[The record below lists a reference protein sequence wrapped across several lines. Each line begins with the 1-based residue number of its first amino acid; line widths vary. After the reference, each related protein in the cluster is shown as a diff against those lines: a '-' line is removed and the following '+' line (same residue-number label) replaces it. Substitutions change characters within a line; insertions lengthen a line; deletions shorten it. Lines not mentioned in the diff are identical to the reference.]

1 MSLLSLLTR
10 SSPRLAL
17 PALLCLL
24 ACLAATSAEVA
35 TAAPAFYDG
44 NSADGKV
51 AAFTTAEQM
60 VPGDT
65 DQELDVYVRGFDG
78 SLGEYVTRE
87 ASIGPWGGNDTL
99 PAFYDGLSA
108 DGTELA
114 FSTTERLLPADTDQ
128 KEDVYLR
135 DLTEN
140 TTALISRGD
149 ESCLA
154 QGCGSG
160 PVEASFATSGL
171 AADGGIVFFTT
182 TESLTGADQDTGL
195 DIYARDLEAEETVL
209 VSAGDPSCE
218 ASDCGDGVE
227 GVSFRGT
234 DKAGDR
240 AVFTTSESLNSLDT
254 DSGGDVYE
262 RDLSAGT
269 TALVSVA
276 GTCPPD
282 LPVGQNCEPSFGAI
296 SADGSHVFFET
307 NDRLSGL
314 DTDSSQDVYDW
325 SGSGTPA
332 LSSIGPDGGN
342 GLPAVLYK
350 GTGADGSAVYFLT
363 AERLDTSADL
373 DAVEDVYRRK
383 EGVTSLVS
391 AGSEGRGNAPIL
403 VSFKAVA
410 AGPPERVFLTTAEQ
424 LTADDSD
431 EAEDVYQRSGGVTTL
446 ISVAPG
452 GGGDFDASFAG
463 TSGDGTKV
471 FFGTSE
477 KLVAEDTDSSDD
489 VYMRSAGGVE
499 LISTGPIGGN
509 GPFSVEG
516 LNGLA
521 VDGSSA
527 FFVTSE
533 RLTVN
538 DDFASERDVYAWSGA
553 GTLLVSVKNASE
565 LVLGPP
571 PPVLEATTPVSP
583 SPATTPAVLGQ
594 AEAGAL
600 IKIYKTFNCAGEVVA
615 QGTAA
620 ELASPGLTTT
630 VAPGSTT
637 AFRATAELDGVVS
650 PCSSS
655 ISYKQQDPPPPPPP
669 GEEGTGGTATGTGP
683 TATGI
688 GSTGSRTGGS
698 GSRGH
703 GGVAYATP
711 LPRITFGPAAKT
723 RLHRPSFRFVDSV
736 EQPGTSFLCRVD
748 RQRWAG
754 CSSPFKVRKLKLG
767 RHVFALKA
775 VNAVGAASPSAVT
788 RAFKVVG

>member
-1 MSLLSLLTR
+1 MSLLSLFTR

-44 NSADGKV
+44 NSASGKV

-65 DQELDVYVRGFDG
+65 DQELDVYVRGFDDT
-78 SLGEYVTRE
+78 LGEYVTRE
-87 ASIGPWGGNDTL
+87 ASIGPWGGNDTR
-99 PAFYDGLSA
+99 PAFYNGLSA
-108 DGTELA
+108 DGTELV
-114 FSTTERLLPADTDQ
+114 FSTIERLLPADTDQ

-140 TTALISRGD
+140 TTALVSQGD
-149 ESCLA
+149 DSCLA
-154 QGCGSG
+154 QGCGNG

-195 DIYARDLEAEETVL
+195 DIYARDLEAGETVL
-209 VSAGDPSCE
+209 VSAGDSSCE
-218 ASDCGDGVE
+218 ASGCGDGVE
-227 GVSFRGT
+227 GASFRGT
-234 DKAGDR
+234 DKTGDK
-240 AVFTTSESLNSLDT
+240 AVFTTSESLNSLDE
-254 DSGGDVYE
+254 DSEGDIYE
-262 RDLSAGT
+262 RDLSAAT

-282 LPVGQNCEPSFGAI
+282 LPAEQNCEPSFGAI

-307 NDRLSGL
+307 NDSLSGL

-325 SGSGTPA
+325 SGSGIPA

-363 AERLDTSADL
+363 AERLDTGADL

-383 EGVTSLVS
+383 GGVTSLVS
-391 AGSEGRGNAPIL
+391 AGSEGRGNAPVL
-403 VSFKAVA
+403 VSFKAVS
-410 AGPPERVFLTTAEQ
+410 AGPAERVFFTTAEQ
-424 LTADDSD
+424 LTAEDTD

-446 ISVAPG
+446 ISVALG
-452 GGGDFDASFAG
+452 GGAFDASFAG
-463 TSGDGTKV
+463 ASGDGAKV

-489 VYMRSAGGVE
+489 VYMRSPAGVE

-538 DDFASERDVYAWSGA
+538 DDFASERDVYAWTGA

-571 PPVLEATTPVSP
+571 PPVLEATTPASP
-583 SPATTPAVLGQ
+583 SPATTPAVVGQ

-630 VAPGSTT
+630 AVAPGSTT
-637 AFRATAELDGVVS
+637 AFRATAELGGVVS
-650 PCSSS
+650 PCSAP

-669 GEEGTGGTATGTGP
+669 SGEEGTGGTAGPTATGTGP
-683 TATGI
+683 TAA
-688 GSTGSRTGGS
+688 RTGGS

-723 RLHRPSFRFVDSV
+723 RLRRPSFRFVDSV
-736 EQPGTSFLCRVD
+736 EQPGTGFLCRVD
-748 RQRWAG
+748 KQRWAG

-775 VNAVGAASPSAVT
+775 VNAVGTASPSAVT